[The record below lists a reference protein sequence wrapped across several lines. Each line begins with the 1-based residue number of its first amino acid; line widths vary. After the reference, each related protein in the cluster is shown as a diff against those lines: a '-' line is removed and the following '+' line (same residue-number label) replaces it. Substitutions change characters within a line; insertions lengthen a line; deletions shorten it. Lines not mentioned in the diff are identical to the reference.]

1 MQMLKDGRREGVASH
16 EANTIHRAKSLHF
29 ALQQFDAEPKGQ
41 SKGAPMALTDYI
53 QVALQSRVSLLQLN
67 EFKLQY
73 QYIARWQQA
82 LANRLL
88 QKDLVTFQ
96 SYQRGRQA
104 LRAWLLLIQRQKLKA
119 LNHWKTK

>member
-1 MQMLKDGRREGVASH
+1 M
-16 EANTIHRAKSLHF
+16 T
-29 ALQQFDAEPKGQ
+29 
-41 SKGAPMALTDYI
+41 LTDYI
-53 QVALQSRVSLLQLN
+53 QVALQSRISLLQLN